1 MIDYLVTGFTQN
13 IFWSLDLEVV
23 PHYLYYR

>member
-13 IFWSLDLEVV
+13 IFCSLDVEVV
-23 PHYLYYR
+23 HHYLYYR